1 MLWDFAYPSA
11 SPLRKNPRRSYGSW
25 GTGLRLSG
33 PFPSGPR
40 LDPPEPGGHWEVC
53 QYHVETASERRVYHC
68 PAPQAPPYACMI
80 WQKIPGNQAQCQY
93 LAGKEEYLAYSR
105 NICDLIGLEALLH
118 QNRGLLLHA
127 SFIRWQGSGI
137 LFSAPSGTGKSTQA
151 NLWVQ
156 HQGRRSSM
164 ATGPPSAR
172 WGALAGLWLALCR
185 FLRSL
190 PQRIRP
196 HFRPG
201 GPSSGEG
208 KPFAQPNQGGGLR
221 PPFFQ
226 RLPFT
231 AGIRTLSKTPWTRSS
246 PPWTPSLC
254 TSWNAALTGKRWNSS
269 GNKFNR
275 SSRLPP
281 EA

>member
-1 MLWDFAYPSA
+1 
-11 SPLRKNPRRSYGSW
+11 
-25 GTGLRLSG
+25 
-33 PFPSGPR
+33 
-40 LDPPEPGGHWEVC
+40 
-53 QYHVETASERRVYHC
+53 
-68 PAPQAPPYACMI
+68 
-80 WQKIPGNQAQCQY
+80 
-93 LAGKEEYLAYSR
+93 
-105 NICDLIGLEALLH
+105 
-118 QNRGLLLHA
+118 
-127 SFIRWQGSGI
+127 
-137 LFSAPSGTGKSTQA
+137 
-151 NLWVQ
+151 
-156 HQGRRSSM
+156 M

-172 WGALAGLWLALCR
+172 WGGRWQAFGLPYAGSSGVYRNESA
-185 FLRSL
+185 
-190 PQRIRP
+190 P

-208 KPFAQPNQGGGLR
+208 KPFAQPNQGEAFARL
-221 PPFFQ
+221 FQ